1 MKSYSTE
8 EFNVDIQNLTNQI
21 KQSKIIY
28 IALYGVP
35 RGGAIVAAA
44 LSQSLNLPLIT
55 LFEEDRKRNPDKQI
69 LIVDDLVDS
78 GTTRMKW
85 TGWDFACLHKKKKA
99 SIPITYYAKEIA
111 NEWIEYFWES
121 NEMPAEDAAIR
132 LIQMIGEDINRDG
145 LKETPKRFVKSWQH
159 LFSGYKVNPGSII
172 KCFEGDGYNQIVLL
186 RDIEMYSTC
195 EHHILPFIGKA
206 HIAYIPDKK
215 VIGISKLARLLEI
228 FSRRLQIQERICEQV
243 TQAIMTHLQPL
254 GAACVIEA
262 EHLCMRMRG
271 VQKQNSVMVTSSLK
285 GVFLEN
291 LATREEFLRLI
302 GK

>member
-1 MKSYSTE
+1 MKFYSPE
-8 EFNVDIQNLTNQI
+8 EFNADIQILANQI

-28 IALYGVP
+28 TALHGIP
-35 RGGAIVAAA
+35 RGGVIVAAA
-44 LSQSLNLPLIT
+44 LSQLLNLPLIS
-55 LFEEDRKRNPDKQI
+55 LFEENRKRNLDKQI
-69 LIVDDLVDS
+69 LIIDDLVDS
-78 GTTRMKW
+78 GTTRAKW
-85 TGWDFACLHKKKKA
+85 IGWDFACLHKKKRI
-99 SIPITYYAKEIA
+99 SIPINYFVKEIA
-111 NEWIEYFWES
+111 NEWIQYFWES
-121 NEMPAEDAAIR
+121 NELPAEDAAIR
-132 LIQMIGEDINRDG
+132 LIQMIGEDVGRDG
-145 LKETPKRFVKSWQH
+145 LKETPKRFIKSWQY
-159 LFSGYKVNPGSII
+159 LFSGYKVNPESVI
-172 KCFEGDGYNQIVLL
+172 KCFEGEGYNQIVLL

-243 TQAIMTHLQPL
+243 TEAIMSHLQPL

-271 VQKQNSVMVTSSLK
+271 IQKQNSVMVTSSLK